1 MFKKRQEVLLK
12 EKKGFEGR
20 RDISLEVYLKD
31 NRYKVISVYDNLT
44 YGCIE
49 GDFDD
54 YTYSFEIDELDI
66 YKREN
71 DLVFTLK
78 GKKKEFR
85 SNTYNLHVEEFCIP
99 EDEFSEQEYQDFK
112 SDLIKLSCVKKV
124 KDYYSNKESNHTFPS
139 DRHIK
144 EGNIIIKIDKGM
156 TVDKYR
162 NFLSTVTEEVATV
175 LRNKGESESLEFY
188 NEVMI
193 HNLTDYEFKTVYLA
207 LVDTKF
213 KFMTETLEKAI

>member
-31 NRYKVISVYDNLT
+31 KRYKVISVN
-44 YGCIE
+44 
-49 GDFDD
+49 
-54 YTYSFEIDELDI
+54 FEIDELDI
-66 YKREN
+66 YKRES

-78 GKKKEFR
+78 GKKKKFQ
-85 SNTYNLHVEEFCIP
+85 SNTYDLHVEEFCIS

-112 SDLIKLSCVKKV
+112 SDLIKLSCVEKV
-124 KDYYSNKESNHTFPS
+124 KDYYFNKESNHIFPS

-144 EGNIIIKIDKGM
+144 EGSVIIEIDKSM
-156 TVDKYR
+156 TMEKYR

-175 LRNKGESESLEFY
+175 LRNKGESELSEFDT
-188 NEVMI
+188 EVMI
-193 HNLTDYEFKTVYLA
+193 LNLTDCEFKTVYLA
-207 LVDTKF
+207 LAGTKF
-213 KFMTETLEKAI
+213 KFMTKTLEKAI